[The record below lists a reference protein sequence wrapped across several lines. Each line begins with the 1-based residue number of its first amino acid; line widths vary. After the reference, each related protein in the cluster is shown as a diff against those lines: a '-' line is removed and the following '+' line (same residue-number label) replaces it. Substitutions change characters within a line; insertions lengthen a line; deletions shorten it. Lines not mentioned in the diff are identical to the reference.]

1 MRVKDPLLNYTVH
14 LKVCVSKEE
23 AFYVSYNVH
32 VHVAQATIHCRIVEM
47 KIMSIKPIVN
57 WPDTCNKHYKI
68 YALKESDLK
77 IYCNIELDQSL
88 HQK

>member
-1 MRVKDPLLNYTVH
+1 MRVKDPLLNYTPEGMCIKRGSILCQLQCTCTCSPGH
-14 LKVCVSKEE
+14 
-23 AFYVSYNVH
+23 Y
-32 VHVAQATIHCRIVEM
+32 RIVEM

-68 YALKESDLK
+68 YALKENDLK